1 MGIIDG
7 ILGAGASIFNS
18 AQQAKVARQ
27 NTERTIQAQKDL
39 AEYSYSKDL
48 EMWNKA
54 NEYNAPSQQMSRL
67 TEAGLNPNMVYG
79 SGTVVGNTSTQTP
92 KYQAY
97 NPQFNNKAVE
107 LPNLLNVLSMFQD
120 VRIKKAQVDNLSEEV
135 LSKRISNM
143 FLDKKLTWQTD
154 LLEKE
159 ARRAGI
165 DLMRP
170 SDDAVINTMRGRSMT
185 AELDRTQASALQQK
199 LDAQLKQL
207 DINLAGK
214 GINRSDNMLLRM
226 LIQSGLFDQARNFLQ
241 KKQ

>member
-7 ILGAGASIFNS
+7 ILGAGASVFNS
-18 AQQAKVARQ
+18 FQQAKVARQ

-39 AEYSYSKDL
+39 AEYSYGKDL

-67 TEAGLNPNMVYG
+67 TQAGLNPNMVYG
-79 SGTVVGNTSTQTP
+79 SGSVVGNTSTQTP
-92 KYQAY
+92 KYQAF
-97 NPQFNNKAVE
+97 NPQFNNKAIE

-185 AELDRTQASALQQK
+185 AELERTQASVLQQK